1 MSTNEESRLYEEQVH
16 CLEVWKSSV
25 QSLQVSSSLLQV
37 NMYYYY
43 FFITIIITIL
53 LWYLMCNTVLPYL

>member
-25 QSLQVSSSLLQV
+25 QYLQVSSGVLQV
-37 NMYYYY
+37 N
-43 FFITIIITIL
+43 I
-53 LWYLMCNTVLPYL
+53 